1 MYYSCQIAIQYGLVF
16 SLQIALYRRVKEMI
30 QRFQNRALRVC
41 CLCDRYTSN
50 LELHVQNN
58 VLPIDLRCK
67 MDILNLMYNIA
78 YRNHSNLDPERDER
92 LGPYTRLSAAP
103 TLQCPRPNSSKF
115 LQSISYVG
123 PQMWLNLPAHVR
135 NIQVLHPLKRKS
147 ILEFGLNLQVSTES
161 RLSAKKFQ

>member
-1 MYYSCQIAIQYGLVF
+1 MTIIQMYYSCQIAIQYGLVF

-115 LQSISYVG
+115 LVYFLCRSTNVAQSPCPCEKYTSLASFKKEVNTRI
-123 PQMWLNLPAHVR
+123 WA
-135 NIQVLHPLKRKS
+135 
-147 ILEFGLNLQVSTES
+147 EFTGLN
-161 RLSAKKFQ
+161 RI